1 MLDLD
6 DIQHFL
12 LTRPHAL
19 SARYEFLSFGSPQ
32 AGRAWLAGILET
44 VGNAR
49 AVAAAVNTDTRWVT
63 VAFTWNGL
71 RALGVDEAALS
82 TFPVEFREGMAARAE
97 VLGDVGNNHP
107 DRWIGGL
114 ADPDLHAIIILF
126 AHDAAERD
134 RSAARHKAFLSECKD
149 VRVLSSLD
157 LDALPPIEF
166 SHDHF
171 GYRDKLSQPAL
182 EGSGEAPSPASGAAV
197 KPGEFILGYPDEDG
211 NGPSLPQPEVLSRN
225 GSYLAYRRLE
235 EHVGAFRDFLA
246 QNGRTPDEQELLAA
260 KLMGRWRSGAPL
272 VLAPEKDDPELG
284 ADPTRNNAFGY
295 KDADPRG
302 YAVPLGA
309 HVRRMNPRD
318 TAANMNRR
326 RMIRRGTTYGRP
338 LPAGVADDGVDRGIA
353 SFFGCASLVRQFEFA
368 QNVWVND
375 PKFHELENERDPI
388 IGTHDGTFDMTIPK
402 RPVRRKIK
410 GLPAFTTVKGGAYFF
425 LPGIRAL
432 RFLAGGAKT

>member
-19 SARYEFLSFGSPQ
+19 AARYEFLSFASPE
-32 AGRAWLAGILET
+32 AGRAWLTGILDT

-49 AVAAAVNTDTRWVT
+49 AVTDAADSDTRWVT

-71 RALGVDEAALS
+71 RALGVEESSLA
-82 TFPVEFREGMAARAE
+82 TFPAEFREGMAARAE

-107 DRWIGGL
+107 DHWDVGL
-114 ADPDLHAIIILF
+114 AGPDLHAIVILF
-126 AHDAAERD
+126 ASDAAARD
-134 RSAARHKAFLSECKD
+134 RSAAKHAAFVSTCKG

-157 LDALPPIEF
+157 LESLPPIEF

-182 EGSGEAPSPASGAAV
+182 EGPDAI

-211 NGPSLPQPEVLSRN
+211 NGPHLPQPEVLSRN
-225 GSYLAYRRLE
+225 GSYLAYRRLQ

-246 QNGRTPDEQELLAA
+246 QNGRTSDEQEMVAA

-272 VLAPEKDDPELG
+272 ALAPEKDDPELG
-284 ADPTRNNAFGY
+284 ADPNRNNAFNY
-295 KDADPRG
+295 KDTDPKG

-309 HVRRMNPRD
+309 HIRRMNLRD
-318 TAANMNRR
+318 TGAHMNRR

-338 LPAGVADDGVDRGIA
+338 LPASAADDGVDRGIA
-353 SFFGCASLVRQFEFA
+353 SFFGCASLVRQFEFT

-375 PKFHELENERDPI
+375 PKFQELENERDPI
-388 IGTHDGTFDMTIPK
+388 IGTQDGTSDMTIPK
-402 RPVRRKIK
+402 RPVRKKLK

-432 RFLAGGAKT
+432 RFLAGGEPRSGES